1 MGHTSTLSMAVS
13 SDMFPTQVLVTII
26 YLKQFL
32 ITAAFTVFCCTS
44 GSDTMFTWLEGVV
57 TGILAGPCGYSGNFN
72 SLSNA
77 AIFWANQDL
86 LCTMYSAEFS
96 MNTCFTQNLVK
107 TSPCF
112 LFYSAE
118 FSRNVCFT
126 PNLVKTSKCAKFS
139 RILYFTRNLVKT
151 STW

>member
-1 MGHTSTLSMAVS
+1 MAPFSERGGVLHRAPPSPRVHPVVGHTSTISMAVS
-13 SDMFPTQVLVTII
+13 SDMFPTQVLVTGFSRIVLSI
-26 YLKQFL
+26 FYLQQFL

-86 LCTMYSAEFS
+86 LFS
-96 MNTCFTQNLVK
+96 MVTCFTQNLVK
-107 TSPCF
+107 T
-112 LFYSAE
+112 LYWLLLTSA
-118 FSRNVCFT
+118 S
-126 PNLVKTSKCAKFS
+126 
-139 RILYFTRNLVKT
+139 
-151 STW
+151 